1 MHTLNLKIDDSV
13 FSHVKTMLEGFIQDR
28 TIEVLEED
36 DFDYAAH
43 CPPELIVSSVEEVR
57 KRVYDAQQR
66 IKEGSGISEEEY
78 EVMMNKFFKEELGI
92 ER

>member
-28 TIEVLEED
+28 TVEVVEED
-36 DFDYAAH
+36 DFDYGAH

-66 IKEGSGISEEEY
+66 IKESGGISEEEY

>member
-1 MHTLNLKIDDSV
+1 MHILNLKIDDSV
-13 FSHVKTMLEGFIQDR
+13 FHHVKTMLEGFIQER
-28 TIEVLEED
+28 TIEVVEED
-36 DFDYAAH
+36 EYDYAAH

-57 KRVYDAQQR
+57 RRVYAAEER
-66 IKEGSGISEEEY
+66 IKENGGVSEEEY